1 MYNKLLL
8 QITILLLILLFAS
21 CVFINTPKIYNQLH
35 PQNPKITK
43 KIVKEKPKKVVKTQ
57 KPTKAIKAKSN
68 KKMEIEISKIDNNI
82 VVSGIFPSNQIVDNT
97 IAILGKFSK
106 NINRGYIKIDKS
118 INKKSKWIENIKKT
132 AQYFVNDLQSAEIV
146 FSNNRFEIYGKVFS
160 ENTKNKIENSIKN
173 IDNAKSSI
181 IIIKPNKTKGD

>member
-43 KIVKEKPKKVVKTQ
+43 KIVKEKPKIVVKTQ
-57 KPTKAIKAKSN
+57 KPTKAKKAKSN

-97 IAILGKFSK
+97 IAILEKFSK